1 MSVESGKVMK
11 ARVAVLGAV
20 DEACRQVEDEG
31 DNADCIIHLPR
42 PECQIGHAHVIDAC
56 GAFQPKDLHADTC
69 HFGRD
74 SECDCGRP
82 AFTHCRMC
90 GHVEVKR

>member
-1 MSVESGKVMK
+1 MRG
-11 ARVAVLGAV
+11 
-20 DEACRQVEDEG
+20 DFDEDEL
-31 DNADCIIHLPR
+31 DEEPMVLPKADCIIHLPR

-74 SECDCGRP
+74 AECDCGKP
-82 AFTHCRMC
+82 SFTHCRMC
-90 GHVEVKR
+90 GHIQVG